1 MTVDEKR
8 GIVFASTGSPSF
20 DFWGGDR
27 IGKNLYGD
35 CVLAIDAVTG
45 RLRWHY
51 QTLYHDLWDRD
62 LPAPP
67 NLVTLDREGRRIDAV
82 AQVTKLGVVF
92 VLDRDTGEPLFP
104 VEERPVPASD
114 LEGEEAWPTQP
125 FPLKPPPFSR
135 LSFTEAD
142 VTDLSPRAREAVLE
156 RFRQV
161 PDGTHLRAPQ
171 HAGDAGLSRVQ
182 RRRRMGRRGLRR
194 LERPVVRQLQRD
206 PVDPDHD
213 LDQGPPAAGAVRRFP
228 RLPGPLCELPWG
240 PAARESPP
248 L

>member
-1 MTVDEKR
+1 MRLPRRLLAVN
-8 GIVFASTGSPSF
+8 FSF
-20 DFWGGDR
+20 LGEA
-27 IGKNLYGD
+27 LPY

-51 QTLYHDLWDRD
+51 QTLHHDLWDRD

-67 NLVTLDREGRRIDAV
+67 NLVTLEREGKKIDAV
-82 AQVTKLGVVF
+82 AQITKLGVVF

-104 VEERPVPASD
+104 VEERPVPPSD

-142 VTDLSPRAREAVLE
+142 VTDLSPRAHQAVME

-161 PDGTHLRAPQ
+161 RSGHIFEPPSTQGTLVFPGFNQFKDPDGY
-171 HAGDAGLSRVQ
+171 
-182 RRRRMGRRGLRR
+182 
-194 LERPVVRQLQRD
+194 
-206 PVDPDHD
+206 
-213 LDQGPPAAGAVRRFP
+213 PAIKP
-228 RLPGPLCELPWG
+228 PWG
-240 PAARESPP
+240 QLTAIDLNAGTISWQVT
-248 L
+248 LGL